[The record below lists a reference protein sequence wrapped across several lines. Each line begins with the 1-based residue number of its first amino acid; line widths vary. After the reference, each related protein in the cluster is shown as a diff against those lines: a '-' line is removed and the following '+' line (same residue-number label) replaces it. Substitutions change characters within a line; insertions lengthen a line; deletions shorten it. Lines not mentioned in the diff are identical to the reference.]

1 MIAAT
6 IPQEQVSTVASEA
19 GSDIMR
25 LLHNLAEQ
33 QRTSSTASDS
43 ERLLLESQLY
53 ALFSECNVAGW
64 DDEGALPVSV
74 ATFANA
80 RRFVRAL
87 PIGLPTPGVS
97 CSPDGSFEFD
107 WMPMRGRVLAVGVHP
122 TNRLSVAWLNGNDRG
137 HAVMRFDGVEL
148 PLQLVQLIKAINGS
162 RNA

>member
-1 MIAAT
+1 MIPMT
-6 IPQEQVSTVASEA
+6 SPQEQVSTVDSEA
-19 GSDIMR
+19 GLDIMQQ
-25 LLHNLAEQ
+25 LHNLSEQ
-33 QRTSSTASDS
+33 LRTRSTASDS
-43 ERLLLESQLY
+43 ERLLLESELY
-53 ALFSECNVAGW
+53 SLFSECNVAGW
-64 DDEGALPVSV
+64 DEEGAKPVSV
-74 ATFANA
+74 ATFSNA
-80 RRFVRAL
+80 TRFVRAL

-97 CSPDGSFEFD
+97 CSPDGFFEFD